1 MTDAICA
8 AKAAM
13 KAQIGQEVG
22 VSNWI
27 TVDQAMIDQFATT
40 THDDQWIHVDP
51 ERAARDTPFGG
62 TIAHG
67 FLTLSL
73 ASRFAYDC
81 FDMAPGQ
88 VMGINYGFNRLRFL
102 SPVKAGSRLRGR
114 FTLQGITQRNA
125 TDLLRETKMT
135 IEIEGQE
142 TPALV
147 ADWLGLAVF
156 DAPEQSDAGQG

>member
-1 MTDAICA
+1 MSAIDTA
-8 AKAAM
+8 LANAEAK
-13 KAQIGQEVG
+13 IGTEVG

-27 TVDQAMIDQFATT
+27 TVDQKMIDDFAET
-40 THDDQWIHVDP
+40 THDNQWIHIDP
-51 ERAARDTPFGG
+51 VRAAAETPFGG

-81 FDMAPGQ
+81 FAMLPGQ
-88 VMGINYGFNRLRFL
+88 VMGINYGFNKLRFL
-102 SPVKAGSRLRGR
+102 KPVVAGSKLRGR
-114 FTLQGITQRNA
+114 FVLKSVTKRNP
-125 TDLLRETKMT
+125 TDLLRENALT
-135 IEIEGQE
+135 IEIEGSE

-156 DAPEQSDAGQG
+156 APPE

>member
-1 MTDAICA
+1 MSIDTAYDELR
-8 AKAAM
+8 
-13 KAQIGQEVG
+13 AQIGQEVG

-27 TVDQAMIDQFATT
+27 TVDQDMIDQFAKT
-40 THDDQWIHVDP
+40 THDDQWIHIDP
-51 ERAARDTPFGG
+51 DRAARDTAFGG

-81 FDMAPGQ
+81 FPLLDGQ
-88 VMGINYGFNRLRFL
+88 TMGINYGFEKLRFL
-102 SPVKAGSRLRGR
+102 TPVRPQNRVRGR
-114 FTLQGITQRNA
+114 FTLTSIKRRTP
-125 TDLLRETKMT
+125 TTLLRETKLT
-135 IEIEGQE
+135 IEIDGQD

-156 DAPEQSDAGQG
+156 DDPA

>member
-1 MTDAICA
+1 MTPIER
-8 AKAAM
+8 AKAGM
-13 KAQIGQEVG
+13 EAQIGQEVG

-27 TVDQAMIDQFATT
+27 TVDQPMIDRFAET

-51 ERAARDTPFGG
+51 ARAARDTPFGG

-81 FDMAPGQ
+81 FDLLPGQ

-102 SPVKAGSRLRGR
+102 SPVQAGGRLRGR
-114 FTLQGITQRNA
+114 FVLTAVTRRND
-125 TDLLRETKMT
+125 TDLLRETRLT
-135 IEIEGQE
+135 IEIEGHD

-147 ADWLGLAVF
+147 ADWLGLVVF
-156 DAPEQSDAGQG
+156 DATS

>member
-1 MTDAICA
+1 MSAIDEALA
-8 AKAAM
+8 AAEAK
-13 KAQIGQEVG
+13 IGTEVG

-27 TVDQAMIDQFATT
+27 TVDQEMIDRFAET

-51 ERAARDTPFGG
+51 ARAAAETPFGG
-62 TIAHG
+62 AIAHG

-81 FDMAPGQ
+81 FPEVPGQ

-102 SPVKAGSRLRGR
+102 SPVAAGSRLRGR
-114 FTLQGITQRNA
+114 FVLKSVTRRKDTE
-125 TDLLRETKMT
+125 LLRENQLT
-135 IEIEGQE
+135 IEIEGQD

-147 ADWLGLAVF
+147 ADWLGLVVF
-156 DAPEQSDAGQG
+156 APAS

>member
-1 MTDAICA
+1 MSAIA
-8 AKAAM
+8 DAKAAM
-13 KAQIGQEVG
+13 EAQIGQEVG
-22 VSNWI
+22 VSSWI
-27 TVDQAMIDQFATT
+27 TVDQPMINQFAHT
-40 THDDQWIHVDP
+40 THDDQWIHVNP
-51 ERAARDTPFGG
+51 ERAAQETPFGG

-102 SPVKAGSRLRGR
+102 SPVGANSRLRGR
-114 FTLQGITQRNA
+114 FVLTGLTQRNE
-125 TDLLRETKMT
+125 TDLLRETKLT
-135 IEIEGQE
+135 IEIEGQD

-156 DAPEQSDAGQG
+156 EAL

>member
-1 MTDAICA
+1 MSAIA
-8 AKAAM
+8 TARATLE
-13 KAQIGQEVG
+13 AQIGQDVG
-22 VSNWI
+22 LSNWI
-27 TVDQAMIDQFATT
+27 TVDQPMIDQFAQTT
-40 THDDQWIHVDP
+40 RDDQWIHINP
-51 ERAARDTPFGG
+51 ERAARDSPFGG

-102 SPVKAGSRLRGR
+102 SPVLADSRLRGR
-114 FTLQGITQRNA
+114 FVLTGVTQRNA
-125 TDLLRETKMT
+125 TDLLRETKLT
-135 IEIEGQE
+135 IEIEGQD

-156 DAPEQSDAGQG
+156 GTF